1 VPFDFSSYQ
10 VAPGE
15 KPASSA
21 KFNNFLTAVQA
32 GMNAMPIANLI
43 GYPADANKFLNGGG
57 GWTTPI
63 TDMAAVFV
71 KATPTA
77 VTGTTA
83 TDLFGNQFTI
93 PAGRMGPNSA
103 IRIWAMGDYN
113 PGGTARTIRLAL
125 SLGAQTLWD
134 SGASDN
140 MPSAGSAFGWEFSA
154 VVQNLG
160 SLSAQLAS
168 GFFDTNNSANP
179 ATGLGKLSGTWP
191 EAMFG
196 FWTGV
201 QTSVNTAGAQT
212 LKLTLTI
219 SGTNPTMTCKAA
231 RVEVTA

>member
-21 KFNNFLTAVQA
+21 KFNNFLNAVQA
-32 GMNAMPIANLI
+32 GMNAMPPANIL
-43 GYPADANKFLNGGG
+43 GYPADAQKFLNGGG

-83 TDLFGNQFTI
+83 TDLFGNAFTI

-103 IRIWAMGDYN
+103 IKVWATGDYN

-125 SLGAQTLWD
+125 ALGAQTIWD
-134 SGASDN
+134 SGASDP
-140 MPSAGSAFGWEFSA
+140 MPSSGSAFGWEFSA
-154 VVQNLG
+154 VIQNLG

-179 ATGLGKLSGTWP
+179 ATGLGKLSGSWAET
-191 EAMFG
+191 MYG
-196 FWTGV
+196 FFTGV
-201 QTSVNTAGAQT
+201 QTSVNMAGGQT
-212 LKLTLTI
+212 LKLIVTI
-219 SGTNPTMTCKAA
+219 SGVAPTMTCKAA